1 MTHYCAIVSRLLLH
15 RAWRRFQLRWS
26 WDLLLRLENGGSWG
40 GGDETKRAARNGR
53 QSGPSDQYVGK
64 DGIVQ
69 QVAGRIQFVRR
80 QIRKL
85 ECSFIFLRVN
95 LV

>member
-1 MTHYCAIVSRLLLH
+1 MVARG
-15 RAWRRFQLRWS
+15 R
-26 WDLLLRLENGGSWG
+26 G

-53 QSGPSDQYVGK
+53 QSDPSDQYVGK
-64 DGIVQ
+64 DEIVQ

-85 ECSFIFLRVN
+85 ECSFILLRVN